1 MERSLKGCQDRLL
14 DVLGPLTRIIDSA
27 EESHINGTPLNTELI
42 RGWSQRALIRLVNAN
57 ASLNAERR
65 RVVLPKINPKLSD
78 MADREPSQNPKG
90 LLFGEDLIKSLGKYV
105 STFTALDKAQQNM
118 RRVFNPNLFGRVGR
132 RGLSSGRFNQR
143 PYSRSRGYGRGYY
156 QCNAPQLYPQRGRG
170 PRNRGFRSRGN
181 SNSINPTSEYSPPLS
196 FPFFPPKS
204 GRQTQIFFS

>member
-14 DVLGPLTRIIDSA
+14 GVLGTLTRIIDSA

-90 LLFGEDLIKSLGKYV
+90 LLF
-105 STFTALDKAQQNM
+105 
-118 RRVFNPNLFGRVGR
+118 VGR
-132 RGLSSGRFNQR
+132 S
-143 PYSRSRGYGRGYY
+143 Y
-156 QCNAPQLYPQRGRG
+156 QILGEVCVYIHRLG
-170 PRNRGFRSRGN
+170 
-181 SNSINPTSEYSPPLS
+181 
-196 FPFFPPKS
+196 
-204 GRQTQIFFS
+204 